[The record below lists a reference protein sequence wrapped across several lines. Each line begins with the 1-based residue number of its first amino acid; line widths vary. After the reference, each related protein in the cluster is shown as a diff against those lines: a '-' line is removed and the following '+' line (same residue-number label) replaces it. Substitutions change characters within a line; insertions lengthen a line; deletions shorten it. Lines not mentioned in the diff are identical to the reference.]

1 MSTAIQRSRRPLSPG
16 APGGEASSGATA
28 RWATVGGGLLL
39 LALLGAWAAGWF
51 GSRVDPRVEEIMA
64 LQQQARETFAT
75 NGGPKTV
82 VEATA
87 AVTAMAQIRERVE
100 SLPAGL
106 RSQVERSGDD
116 VFRST
121 MRARMEAYFSLP
133 PEQRTAELDRQIDQ
147 EELMRKAFEAATA
160 VTSALRG
167 PGGDAQ
173 NAGGQQTGAGA
184 GGQTT
189 PPPGRPGGP
198 GSRSEEERNKWRKS
212 NIIDRTSPEQRAEYT
227 EYRRAMDARR
237 EKRGL
242 PTGWPR

>member
-28 RWATVGGGLLL
+28 RWAAVGGGLLL

-100 SLPAGL
+100 ALPAGL

-147 EELMRKAFEAATA
+147 EELMRKAFAAATA

-189 PPPGRPGGP
+189 PAPGGP